1 MSGEAGR
8 VGQDEVTLTVPR
20 DRQFY
25 PVAHLVLGGLGVRL
39 NLTLE
44 SLEDL
49 QVALAGLLEREDA
62 SQVLTM
68 RVRVTERG
76 LEAELGPF
84 DGTALRSDLER
95 EPGNDLGLRRILDAV
110 VDEVRVDSRDDG
122 TWVVLHKGL
131 RE

>member
-1 MSGEAGR
+1 LT
-8 VGQDEVTLTVPR
+8 QDEITLTVPR

-25 PVAHLVLGGLGVRL
+25 PVAHLVLGGLAVRL

-49 QVALAGLLEREDA
+49 QVAVDGILDRGDA
-62 SQVLTM
+62 SGAVTM

-84 DGTALRSDLER
+84 EGDGLQSDLASQADDE
-95 EPGNDLGLRRILDAV
+95 LGLRRILDVV
-110 VDEVRVDSRDDG
+110 VDDVSIVSRDDG
-122 TWVVLHKGL
+122 AWVVLHKGIPQ
-131 RE
+131 

>member
-1 MSGEAGR
+1 LA
-8 VGQDEVTLTVPR
+8 QDEITLTVPR

-25 PVAHLVLGGLGVRL
+25 PVAHLVLGGLAVRL

-49 QVALAGLLEREDA
+49 QVAVDGILDREDA
-62 SQVLTM
+62 SGEITM

-84 DGTALRSDLER
+84 DGDGLRSDLER
-95 EPGNDLGLRRILDAV
+95 QAGDELGLRRILDAV
-110 VDEVRVDSRDDG
+110 VDDVSVISRDDG
-122 TWVVLHKGL
+122 AWVVLQKGIP
-131 RE
+131 E

>member
-1 MSGEAGR
+1 LA
-8 VGQDEVTLTVPR
+8 QDEITLTVPR

-25 PVAHLVLGGLGVRL
+25 PVAHLVLGGLAVRL

-49 QVALAGLLEREDA
+49 QVAVDGILDREDA
-62 SQVLTM
+62 SGEITM

-84 DGTALRSDLER
+84 DGDGLRSDLER
-95 EPGNDLGLRRILDAV
+95 QAGDELGLRRILDAV
-110 VDEVRVDSRDDG
+110 VDDVSVISRDDG
-122 TWVVLHKGL
+122 AWVVLQKGIPQ
-131 RE
+131 

>member
-1 MSGEAGR
+1 LA
-8 VGQDEVTLTVPR
+8 QDEITLTVPR

-25 PVAHLVLGGLGVRL
+25 PVAHLVLGGLAVRL

-49 QVALAGLLEREDA
+49 QVAVDGVLDREDA
-62 SQVLTM
+62 SGEITM

-84 DGTALRSDLER
+84 DGDGLRSDLER
-95 EPGNDLGLRRILDAV
+95 QAGDELGLRRILDAV
-110 VDEVRVDSRDDG
+110 VDDVSVISRDDG
-122 TWVVLHKGL
+122 AWVVLQKGIP
-131 RE
+131 E

>member
-1 MSGEAGR
+1 LA
-8 VGQDEVTLTVPR
+8 QDEITLTVPR

-25 PVAHLVLGGLGVRL
+25 PVAHLVLGGLAVRL

-49 QVALAGLLEREDA
+49 QVAVDGILDREDA
-62 SQVLTM
+62 SGEITM

-84 DGTALRSDLER
+84 DGDGLRSDLER
-95 EPGNDLGLRRILDAV
+95 HAGEELGLRRILDAV
-110 VDEVRVDSRDDG
+110 VDDVSVVSRDDG
-122 TWVVLHKGL
+122 AWVVLQKGTP
-131 RE
+131 E

>member
-1 MSGEAGR
+1 LA
-8 VGQDEVTLTVPR
+8 QDEITLTVPR

-25 PVAHLVLGGLGVRL
+25 PVAHLVLGGLAVRL

-49 QVALAGLLEREDA
+49 QVAVDGILDRDDA
-62 SQVLTM
+62 SGEITM

-84 DGTALRSDLER
+84 DGDGLRSDLER
-95 EPGNDLGLRRILDAV
+95 QAGDELGLRRILDAV
-110 VDEVRVDSRDDG
+110 VDEVSVVSRDDG
-122 TWVVLHKGL
+122 AWVVLQKGTP
-131 RE
+131 E